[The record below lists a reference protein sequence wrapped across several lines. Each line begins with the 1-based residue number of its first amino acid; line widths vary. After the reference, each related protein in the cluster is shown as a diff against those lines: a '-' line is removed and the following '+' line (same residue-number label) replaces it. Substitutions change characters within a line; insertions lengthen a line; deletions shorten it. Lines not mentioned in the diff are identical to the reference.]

1 MGAGGAVQSAAE
13 ALRAKGL
20 APPPSSGDG
29 DELEMPA
36 AAQPLARAR
45 TPVRP
50 GIVASMTL
58 ADLAGPEVAA
68 RVSREGPWIGFL
80 QLWQSR
86 PGIRIKPNYLKHGE
100 PLQEEGE
107 RVVLGFRNQ
116 LTLSKADQEA
126 GEPEVA
132 GLLREHFGRPV
143 RIECRLLNEGD
154 QAGPGFVEWEQSRER
169 LRRSGILQKLVE
181 DARLSLACSLFGTSR
196 QDLRFE
202 FERARH

>member
-1 MGAGGAVQSAAE
+1 
-13 ALRAKGL
+13 
-20 APPPSSGDG
+20 
-29 DELEMPA
+29 MPV

-50 GIVASMTL
+50 GIVATMTL
-58 ADLAGPEVAA
+58 AEVAGPEVAQ
-68 RVSREGPWIGFL
+68 RVSREGPWIGFV
-80 QLWQSR
+80 QVWQSR
-86 PGIRIKPNYLKHGE
+86 PGIRLKPNYLKHGE

-107 RVVLGFRNQ
+107 RMVLGFRNQ

-126 GEPEVA
+126 SEPEVLA
-132 GLLREHFGRPV
+132 LLREHFGRPL

-169 LRRSGILQKLVE
+169 LRRSALVQKLVE
-181 DARLSLACSLFGTSR
+181 DARLSLACSLFGAAK
-196 QDLRFE
+196 QELRFE